1 MIRPLYPADDK
12 NSRMPLKN
20 IWTATVI
27 GSIAS
32 SSRIAAKSIVI
43 DCRSAAPPS

>member
-1 MIRPLYPADDK
+1 MIRPLYPADGK

-27 GSIAS
+27 GSITS
-32 SSRIAAKSIVI
+32 SNRIAAESIVI
-43 DCRSAAPPS
+43 DCRSVAIPS